1 MKSRAI
7 KFFICFFM
15 MFTSCLFLASCGD
28 SSDQTYRLIIAGMT
42 DTEERRESIDFTDYY
57 YESELVL
64 VVRKDSSLSDEH
76 IYSEEE
82 LASILNGQNLI
93 SQTGTITYDMIDV
106 FVEKFNA
113 KKMNAVDSFT
123 TAALNVTNGA
133 AFGFTAELPVAQSYV
148 GGNANLMLIHID
160 KNILGDLLNELKVSI
175 GIGKG
180 NDEFKESVNSVLANI
195 STEKR
200 NEIMTEMV
208 AFNSNNNE
216 SIDNIQSEIVGSNG
230 TIIVGLEC
238 NYPSFNWTET
248 SPNNYTYPISGL
260 SNQYAEGYDIEI
272 AKIIAEE
279 LNMTLLVQKMEWDAL
294 LPWAAIEGEASSNS
308 VFDII
313 NEYAIQFGYGI
324 ATTLFLAIAGTLG
337 GVIIGLLLGVCRTL
351 TISQND
357 NIFIKIC
364 NKISNAIAYI
374 YILIFRGTP
383 MMIQGMIFFLAIPL
397 IIPVDWVNMG
407 SNVIFNGYFYCGCI
421 VIILNT
427 GAYIG
432 EIIRGGISSVDEG
445 QLEGGRSLGLTHF
458 QTMKS
463 IILPQALKNSLPSI
477 GNEFIVNI
485 KDSSVLNVIG
495 LTELYGWSRIII
507 NNTYN
512 AIGVYIITAVIYL
525 LLTFIFSLIFKLI
538 EMKMNNEK
546 IIKRPFL
553 LSRHFQKGRV

>member
-216 SIDNIQSEIVGSNG
+216 AIDNIQSEIVGSNG

-364 NKISNAIAYI
+364 KKIANAIAYI

>member
-1 MKSRAI
+1 MTMAEKPTFYITTPIYYPSGKLHIGNSYTTIACDVLARY
-7 KFFICFFM
+7 KRLQGFDVFFL
-15 MFTSCLFLASCGD
+15 TG
-28 SSDQTYRLIIAGMT
+28 T
-42 DTEERRESIDFTDYY
+42 
-57 YESELVL
+57 
-64 VVRKDSSLSDEH
+64 DEH
-76 IYSEEE
+76 GLKIEE
-82 LASILNGQNLI
+82 
-93 SQTGTITYDMIDV
+93 
-106 FVEKFNA
+106 K
-113 KKMNAVDSFT
+113 
-123 TAALNVTNGA
+123 
-133 AFGFTAELPVAQSYV
+133 
-148 GGNANLMLIHID
+148 
-160 KNILGDLLNELKVSI
+160 
-175 GIGKG
+175 
-180 NDEFKESVNSVLANI
+180 
-195 STEKR
+195 
-200 NEIMTEMV
+200 
-208 AFNSNNNE
+208 
-216 SIDNIQSEIVGSNG
+216 
-230 TIIVGLEC
+230 
-238 NYPSFNWTET
+238 
-248 SPNNYTYPISGL
+248 
-260 SNQYAEGYDIEI
+260 
-272 AKIIAEE
+272 AEE

-313 NEYAIQFGYGI
+313 NEYALQFGYGI

-337 GVIIGLLLGVCRTL
+337 GVIIGLLLGICRTL

-364 NKISNAIAYI
+364 KKIANAIAYI

-432 EIIRGGISSVDEG
+432 EIIRGGISSVDKG

-538 EMKMNNEK
+538 EMKMSNEK
-546 IIKRPFL
+546 IFKRPFF

>member
-28 SSDQTYRLIIAGMT
+28 SSNQTYRLIIAGMT

-208 AFNSNNNE
+208 SFNSNNNE
-216 SIDNIQSEIVGSNG
+216 PIDNIQSEIVGSNG

-364 NKISNAIAYI
+364 KKIANAIAYI

-397 IIPVDWVNMG
+397 IVPVDWVNMG

-432 EIIRGGISSVDEG
+432 EIIRGGISSVDKG